1 MMGIKTSPI
10 TGTFGAEISGID
22 LARDLDPGL
31 VAELK
36 QAFLDYKV
44 LVFPEQHTMTP
55 ARHVALGRVF
65 GELEIHPF
73 HPNLSEH
80 PEVIVLR
87 TDATGGPRENWHS
100 DVTFRD
106 TPPLGSILRAID
118 IPPYGR
124 DTAFADMEA
133 VYDGLS
139 APMQRLLADLKGV
152 HDWRQVFGNKSAA
165 GERPRQDGGSE
176 GDLPP
181 AEHPVVR
188 THPVTGR
195 KCIYVN
201 PVFTTHLAG
210 MKPGESAALLK
221 LLYEQVHLP
230 EYQLRCRW
238 APGTLALWDNRCV
251 QHALVFDKL
260 YPRVMHRVTMAG
272 DRPY

>member
-1 MMGIKTSPI
+1 MRPFEVHPI
-10 TGTFGAEISGID
+10 SGFFGAEIRGID
-22 LARDLDPGL
+22 LAADLEPATQAAL
-31 VAELK
+31 L

-73 HPNLSEH
+73 HENLPEH

-106 TPPLGSILRAID
+106 TPPLGSILRAVD
-118 IPPYGR
+118 VPPYGR

-139 APMQRLLADLKGV
+139 VPMQHMLAGLKAV
-152 HDWRQVFGNKSAA
+152 HDWRQVFGRGKPEAP
-165 GERPRQDGGSE
+165 GQRTDGGAGGE
-176 GDLPP
+176 LPP
-181 AEHPVVR
+181 VEHPVVR

-195 KCIYVN
+195 KCIFVN

-210 MKPGESAALLK
+210 MKPGESAALLR

-238 APGTLALWDNRCV
+238 APGTLAMWDNRCV
-251 QHALVFDKL
+251 QHALVFDKH

-272 DRPY
+272 DRPV